1 MAMSQRGETMN
12 YLVRFAFAALTI
24 ALAAGADTAPKRSAD
39 PNTTITPSLRS
50 TLGFSP
56 WRALYLQRN
65 GVLNTQKRKDFNDT
79 RFEYRWKSEWVVIRE
94 VCTVE
99 IRPSEDVDV
108 SDTIPTISIA
118 YVDPHSHG
126 HVHPFIVKNVA
137 VSNVAH
143 ASLKPTDCERI
154 DLVYWS
160 K

>member
-1 MAMSQRGETMN
+1 MN
-12 YLVRFAFAALTI
+12 YLVRFATVALPI
-24 ALAAGADTAPKRSAD
+24 ALVASADTAPKSTFN
-39 PNTTITPSLRS
+39 PNTTITPSSRS
-50 TLGFSP
+50 TLGFSS
-56 WRALYLQRN
+56 WRAIYFQRN
-65 GVLNTQKRKDFNDT
+65 GVVNWQKRKDFNDT
-79 RFEYRWKSEWVVIRE
+79 RFEYRWKSEWIVNRD

-108 SDTIPTISIA
+108 SDTIPKITIA

-126 HVHPFIVKNVA
+126 HVHPFTMQNVA
-137 VSNVAH
+137 VSHGAH